1 MIKPPAAN
9 SENRLDYL
17 IIGAD
22 GFIGES
28 LHSKLKAVGQTGLG
42 TSRRIGTDA
51 LCLDL
56 SNLTDLS
63 LLPAAKT
70 VYMCAAING
79 FAACLDD
86 PVRASKINLEAT
98 LAVALNTFRQNGHFI
113 FLSST
118 AVFGER
124 SDLPS
129 EFDTPSPNSLY
140 GALKYATETCLIELQ
155 KKYGGRCSI
164 VRLPKVMSG
173 NQPLLNNWQQR
184 SMQGLTIEAFSN
196 VAIAPISLDY
206 VVNALFLIAGLNKT
220 DLYHL
225 AGELQ
230 MTYYELALHLARKN
244 FIDQNLVKATTQDQ
258 NIWICNSLAI
268 PNTELMARV
277 KPQRTTDF
285 IADIIK

>member
-1 MIKPPAAN
+1 MTKPLAAN

-28 LHSKLKAVGQTGLG
+28 LHSKLKAVGQTGVG
-42 TSRRIGTDA
+42 TSRRIGTSA

-79 FAACLDD
+79 FSDCLDN
-86 PVRASKINLEAT
+86 PVLASKINIEAT
-98 LAVALNTFRQNGHFI
+98 LAIAVNTFRQNGHFI

-124 SDLPS
+124 SDEPS
-129 EFDTPSPNSLY
+129 ECDTPTPSSLY
-140 GALKYATETCLIELQ
+140 GALKYATEACLIELQ
-155 KKYGGRCSI
+155 KRYGGCCSI
-164 VRLPKVMSG
+164 VRLPKVMSAAHSI
-173 NQPLLNNWQQR
+173 LNTWRQR
-184 SMQGLTIEAFSN
+184 SAEGLTIEAFSN

-206 VVNALFLIAGLNKT
+206 AVSALILIAGLNKT
-220 DLYHL
+220 GVYHL
-225 AGELQ
+225 AGELK
-230 MTYYELALHLARKN
+230 MTYYELTLQLAEKK
-244 FIDQNLVKATTQDQ
+244 FINRNLISNKINLQYSY
-258 NIWICNSLAI
+258 ICNSLTTLQ
-268 PNTELMARV
+268 TELATGL
-277 KPQRTTDF
+277 KQQTLEDF
-285 IADIIK
+285 INDITK